1 MNKIFKILIFILAIE
16 ILLGY
21 AFYFK
26 DSSLISGHYVSS
38 SLRLIDKVFRS
49 IKPMTEDF
57 NEKKSTEDNLE
68 NDSMTQ
74 KDTPKKINQNECQQ
88 YEKKNQILSV
98 SGFNSFRKPIKFQT
112 ELNFVN
118 TFDYD
123 KDFLIL
129 LVGNSETF
137 GWYQK
142 DDDRLHVTLQKK
154 LRNKI
159 NSNKIHVLNLS
170 YSGGIISDHLT
181 DVLNFSEIYRP
192 DLVIF
197 YTGGNELDLDS
208 IYKDILKNYSLNK
221 KNFKLYSF
229 EKKNEYSSS
238 EVLFPNTLQKC
249 LADNLFLN
257 EEKFKLSSSIV
268 DVTKYIEENFE
279 KINSTLTNKSIDFMF
294 YIQPFNKQEPRS
306 ESTQKNY
313 DKITSL
319 SIPSKNF
326 KNLNLLDKD
335 LNINYLDLFH
345 TKDSKNISNYLMDD
359 ILLNFKELIDKKVI
373 NENN

>member
-49 IKPMTEDF
+49 IKPITEDL
-57 NEKKSTEDNLE
+57 NEKESSEDNLE
-68 NDSMTQ
+68 NNSMTQ

-112 ELNFVN
+112 DLNFVN

-142 DDDRLHVTLQKK
+142 DDDRLHSILQKK
-154 LRNKI
+154 LRNKV
-159 NSNKIHVLNLS
+159 NSDKIFVLNLS

-181 DVLNFSEIYRP
+181 DVLNFSEIYKP

-197 YTGGNELDLDS
+197 YTGGNELDLDK
-208 IYKDILKNYSLNK
+208 IYKDILENYSLNM

-238 EVLFPNTLQKC
+238 EILFPNTLQKC

-257 EEKFKLSSSIV
+257 EKKFKLNNSSV
-268 DVTKYIEENFE
+268 DVAKYIEENFE
-279 KINSTLTNKSIDFMF
+279 KISSSLTNKSIDFMF

-335 LNINYLDLFH
+335 LSINYVDLFH
-345 TKDSKNISNYLMDD
+345 TKDSENISNYLMDD
-359 ILLNFKELIDKKVI
+359 ILLNFKELIDKKII

>member
-1 MNKIFKILIFILAIE
+1 
-16 ILLGY
+16 
-21 AFYFK
+21 
-26 DSSLISGHYVSS
+26 
-38 SLRLIDKVFRS
+38 
-49 IKPMTEDF
+49 MTEDF
-57 NEKKSTEDNLE
+57 NEKKSREDNLE

-229 EKKNEYSSS
+229 EKK
-238 EVLFPNTLQKC
+238 
-249 LADNLFLN
+249 
-257 EEKFKLSSSIV
+257 
-268 DVTKYIEENFE
+268 
-279 KINSTLTNKSIDFMF
+279 
-294 YIQPFNKQEPRS
+294 
-306 ESTQKNY
+306 
-313 DKITSL
+313 
-319 SIPSKNF
+319 
-326 KNLNLLDKD
+326 
-335 LNINYLDLFH
+335 
-345 TKDSKNISNYLMDD
+345 
-359 ILLNFKELIDKKVI
+359 
-373 NENN
+373 